1 MDSTRQEGLRSM
13 QRRRVLLKRPDGLVV
28 IVDVIRGGWGGWDV
42 KKGGKREMASRGGRK
57 RSKRLSSSAKI
68 TPKNPFLSYG
78 ENTEKR
84 HRTPKKHATPH
95 RERT

>member
-1 MDSTRQEGLRSM
+1 M

-28 IVDVIRGGWGGWDV
+28 IVGVIRGGWGGWDV

-68 TPKNPFLSYG
+68 TPKNPSLSYG
-78 ENTEKR
+78 ENHENHERNRKNLPPPPPKNIHD
-84 HRTPKKHATPH
+84 HRQRSQK
-95 RERT
+95 